1 MNIEIIGCIY
11 FRSLRRN
18 QSLWRIATQ
27 VRYTEA
33 RPMDRSHIE
42 KITKALADGTR
53 LKIFQAIS
61 ASKCISCGEIVS
73 MRGVTPATVSHHL
86 KILNEAGLIACRR
99 EGQFVYSQAVPE
111 TIEAYTRAL
120 TRISSGKKTS
130 RRRVLS
136 PVIKCAV
143 ATCCSQF
150 LPSVV
155 RASLFSQSTVPK
167 VSANNSAP
175 PQLAL
180 TLDDPRLSLG
190 LALKWPEANNRILK
204 AISERDIRAALFVC
218 GMRVD
223 EADGI
228 KLLSAWDQ
236 GGHLICSHSYSHK
249 FYGEQT
255 SYADFAADFLKNEKV
270 IAPYRNRTALFRYPF
285 LKEGDT
291 ADKRDRFRALLKERG
306 YRVGHVTIDASD
318 WYVSQRFVD
327 RLAKQPNTPIAPYRD
342 YLIAHLLDRAAFYRR
357 LALDVLGRDIPHTLL
372 LHFNPLNAF
381 VLPEVLKAFET
392 AGWRWIDASL
402 AFEDPIFRSQPQTLP
417 AGESLVWALAKE
429 TRRFED
435 RLRYPGEDDV
445 YEKPKMDA
453 LGL

>member
-1 MNIEIIGCIY
+1 
-11 FRSLRRN
+11 
-18 QSLWRIATQ
+18 
-27 VRYTEA
+27 
-33 RPMDRSHIE
+33 MDRSQVE
-42 KITKALADGTR
+42 KISKALADRTR
-53 LKIFQAIS
+53 LRIFEAIS
-61 ASKCISCGEIVS
+61 AKDHMNCGEIVS

-99 EGQFVYSQAVPE
+99 EGQFVYSEAVPE
-111 TIEAYTRAL
+111 TIVEYTRAL
-120 TRISSGKKTS
+120 AKISSRKKTS
-130 RRRVLS
+130 RRRFLS
-136 PVIKCAV
+136 HVMKGALAAV
-143 ATCCSQF
+143 CSQF
-150 LPSVV
+150 LPPAL
-155 RASLFSQSTVPK
+155 RAVSFSQSAAPK
-167 VSANNSAP
+167 TPSSPSAR

-180 TLDDPRLSLG
+180 TLDDPTLSLG
-190 LALKWPEANNRILK
+190 SVLKWQEANSRILR
-204 AISERDIRAALFVC
+204 AISEKGVRAALFVC

-223 EADGI
+223 EADGS

-236 GGHLICSHSYSHK
+236 ASHLICNHSYSHK

-291 ADKRDRFRALLKERG
+291 ADKRDHFRALLKERG

-327 RLAKQPNTPIAPYRD
+327 QLAKQPKAPNPPYRD
-342 YLIAHLLDRAAFYRR
+342 YLIAHLLDRAAFYRQ
-357 LALDVLGRDIPHTLL
+357 LALDVLGRDIRHTLL
-372 LHFNPLNAF
+372 MHFNPLNAF
-381 VLPEVLKAFET
+381 VLPEVMNAFEA
-392 AGWRWIDASL
+392 AGWQWIDASL
-402 AFEDPIFRSQPQTLP
+402 AFEEPIFRSQPQTLP

-429 TRRFED
+429 TGRFEN
-435 RLRYPGEDDV
+435 RLRYPGEDDI